1 MVNLYIPRRLN
12 GGTSISAGNLTFN
25 TGTLNSTYGTS
36 TSLDLV
42 NRFSSF
48 SFTFKLI

>member
-12 GGTSISAGNLTFN
+12 GGTSIGNLTFN